1 MVPTESKQTFMQKVY
16 FLIMY
21 FDIILIINGNA
32 YFWHLMSNSLQWSQK
47 STSLLQNLQTK
58 GVITSL

>member
-1 MVPTESKQTFMQKVY
+1 MVPTESKQKQTFLQKVY

-32 YFWHLMSNSLQWSQK
+32 YFWHLMSN
-47 STSLLQNLQTK
+47 NLQ
-58 GVITSL
+58 